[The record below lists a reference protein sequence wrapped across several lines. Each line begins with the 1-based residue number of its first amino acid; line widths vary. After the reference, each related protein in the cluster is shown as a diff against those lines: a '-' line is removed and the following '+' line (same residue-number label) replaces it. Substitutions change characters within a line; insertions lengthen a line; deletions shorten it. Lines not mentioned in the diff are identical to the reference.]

1 MLKMKETHGR
11 AEQNALSSSG
21 PEQRPEKKRRMAM
34 QIERVE
40 IPPEADSLSIDGW
53 DMGNDQQQ
61 AYVRAINRHLAETI
75 DTDNDNKAAK
85 TADAEGDGDRESKDG
100 ARENHGI
107 IGCGTYYPWVTQTD
121 QWREALQRAE
131 AATGYRAS
139 WHWNTERGDPAEPG
153 KALPREEGWY
163 DKISEPYRQKYLK
176 QIPYVPKSGRKS
188 PERESWE
195 TEREQR
201 FQETLKRH
209 QEMFAELLGNK

>member
-1 MLKMKETHGR
+1 
-11 AEQNALSSSG
+11 
-21 PEQRPEKKRRMAM
+21 M
-34 QIERVE
+34 QMDRVK

-53 DMGNDQQQ
+53 DMANSQQQ
-61 AYVRAINRHLAETI
+61 AYIQAINRHLAETI

-85 TADAEGDGDRESKDG
+85 TADAEGDGDGESKDG

-107 IGCGTYYPWVTQTD
+107 IGCGTYYPWVTQTE
-121 QWREALQRAE
+121 QWAEALQRAE
-131 AATGYRAS
+131 AATGYQAS
-139 WHWNTERGDPAEPG
+139 WRWNTEHGDPAEPG
-153 KALPREEGWY
+153 KTLPREEGWY
-163 DKISEPYRQKYLK
+163 DKIAKPYQQKYLA
-176 QIPYVPKSGRKS
+176 QMPGIPKSGRKS